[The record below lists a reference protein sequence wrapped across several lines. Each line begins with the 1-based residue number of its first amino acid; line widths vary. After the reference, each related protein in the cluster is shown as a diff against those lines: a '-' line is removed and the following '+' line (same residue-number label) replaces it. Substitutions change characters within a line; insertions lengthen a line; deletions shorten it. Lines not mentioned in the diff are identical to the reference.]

1 MIARLSPVAF
11 FLLKLLWRLGLGT
24 PLRYLS
30 PLAEIRKNSFCF
42 VFYKGRQGCPVS
54 EPSQAGRG
62 TQKHTLLICF
72 TRGAKG
78 APLRNPAPL
87 AEVRKNT
94 LCHFF
99 LQGAGRVP
107 RFGTQPRWQRYAK
120 THFSVFLNSFAML
133 WQKGGAP
140 CGRVRKWVSYEHGGH
155 VA

>member
-11 FLLKLLWRLGLGT
+11 LLLKLLWRLGLGT

-30 PLAEIRKNSFCF
+30 PLAEIRKNSLCYF
-42 VFYKGRQGCPVS
+42 FYKGRQGCPVS

-62 TQKHTLLICF
+62 TQKHTL
-72 TRGAKG
+72 
-78 APLRNPAPL
+78 P
-87 AEVRKNT
+87 
-94 LCHFF
+94 FF
-99 LQGAGRVP
+99 LQGVRRVP